1 MGEAKTLPSLRDEL
15 SEALG
20 TVAEVMTSDVVAV
33 APEVSA
39 AEAVMLF
46 ERAGVAGGPVV
57 EGEQVVGVVTVRDL
71 VQRGG
76 RAQATGPF
84 LRPPRGQPE
93 WTVRDV
99 MTRGVVAA
107 RPFWPVIEAALVM
120 DEVRVNRLPVV
131 DEAGRAVGIL
141 ARDDVLRAL
150 ARAIRG
156 GEAEA
161 RVDVRSLLSPD

>member
-1 MGEAKTLPSLRDEL
+1 MGETKTLPSLRDEL
-15 SEALG
+15 AETLG
-20 TVAEVMTSDVVAV
+20 TVRDAMTSDVIAV
-33 APEVSA
+33 APDVSVS
-39 AEAVMLF
+39 EAVMLF

-57 EGEQVVGVVTVRDL
+57 ESDQVIGVVTVRDL

-107 RPFWPVIEAALVM
+107 RPFWPLIEATLVM

-131 DEAGRAVGIL
+131 DDTGKAVGIL

-150 ARAIRG
+150 ARA
-156 GEAEA
+156 
-161 RVDVRSLLSPD
+161 VRSEDEAGADPRPLLPPD